1 MSTCF
6 KKLFSPVFI
15 DNYEQHKAKRF
26 LHSFVDI
33 AKETACEKN
42 QRKEARLPLELL
54 EVFASL
60 NKRLYLKLYAQF
72 FTAEPVLLE
81 VFASLNRRPDF
92 WKSLSKIICAIF
104 HCRTSTVAQQN
115 LCLYQKFISR
125 FTDTLI
131 IVSNCF
137 LIFWF
142 CIKGKQVYCT
152 WISCTPALLVSIQL
166 LFSLLNIFSQ
176 NLDLRENKFYQCA
189 NMWIV

>member
-60 NKRLYLKLYAQF
+60 NK
-72 FTAEPVLLE
+72 
-81 VFASLNRRPDF
+81 RPDF

>member
-72 FTAEPVLLE
+72 FTAEPVQ
-81 VFASLNRRPDF
+81 SHN
-92 WKSLSKIICAIF
+92 KICAYIK
-104 HCRTSTVAQQN
+104 N
-115 LCLYQKFISR
+115 LFQGLQI
-125 FTDTLI
+125 
-131 IVSNCF
+131 
-137 LIFWF
+137 
-142 CIKGKQVYCT
+142 
-152 WISCTPALLVSIQL
+152 P
-166 LFSLLNIFSQ
+166 
-176 NLDLRENKFYQCA
+176 
-189 NMWIV
+189 